1 MLPRRVAPSADG
13 WHPGRSVLGVVEP
26 QPLTDLERYFF
37 DLYGY
42 LVRHDALSPGEVDA
56 ANRAIDDLPLAPP
69 GHDLGSQ
76 RFTGFLEGAQIFR
89 DLLDHDA
96 VLEPVLE
103 MCGATAR
110 LDHAYGIVMGT
121 GTGGL
126 GLHGGGTPHDPA
138 QFYDVRGGRMY
149 NGLVAVQW
157 ALVDHDRGDGGF
169 MCIPGSHRANFA
181 LPAGVPDSW
190 PVVVPMRAGD
200 VVFFTEGLTHA
211 TATWRAPYERRSLL
225 YKYAPGHSAWGAQ
238 YASTL
243 ASLARSGLLT
253 ERQQRLM
260 QTPAVHP
267 HTPVR

>member
-1 MLPRRVAPSADG
+1 VLV
-13 WHPGRSVLGVVEP
+13 VLLGVGEP
-26 QPLTDLERYFF
+26 RPLTDLERYFF

-42 LVRHDALSPGEVDA
+42 LVRHDALSPDELEA
-56 ANRAIDDLPLAPP
+56 ANRAVDDLRLPEP
-69 GHDLGSQ
+69 GHDLASQ

-110 LDHAYGIVMGT
+110 LDHAYGIVMAT

-149 NGLVAVQW
+149 NGLVAAQW

-181 LPAGVPDSW
+181 LPSGVPDSW
-190 PVVVPMRAGD
+190 PVVVPLQAGD

-211 TATWRAPYERRSLL
+211 TATWQGPYQRRSLL
-225 YKYAPGHSAWGAQ
+225 YKYAPGHSSWGTQ
-238 YASTL
+238 YTSTL

-260 QTPAVHP
+260 QIPAVHP
-267 HTPVR
+267 HTQVR

>member
-1 MLPRRVAPSADG
+1 VL
-13 WHPGRSVLGVVEP
+13 LGVGEP
-26 QPLTDLERYFF
+26 QPLSDLERYFF

-42 LVRHDALSPGEVDA
+42 LVRHDALSPDEVDA
-56 ANRAIDDLPLAPP
+56 ANRAIDDLQLAPP
-69 GHDLGSQ
+69 GRDLGSQ

-89 DLLDHDA
+89 DLIDHDA

-190 PVVVPMRAGD
+190 PVVVPMQAGD
-200 VVFFTEGLTHA
+200 LVFFTEGLTHA

-225 YKYAPGHSAWGAQ
+225 YKYAPGHSTWGTQ
-238 YASTL
+238 YTSTL

-260 QTPAVHP
+260 QIPAVNP
-267 HTPVR
+267 HTPIR

>member
-1 MLPRRVAPSADG
+1 VL
-13 WHPGRSVLGVVEP
+13 LGVGEP
-26 QPLTDLERYFF
+26 QPLSDLERYFF

-42 LVRHDALSPGEVDA
+42 LVRHDALSPAEVDA
-56 ANRAIDDLPLAPP
+56 ANRAIDDLQLAPP
-69 GHDLGSQ
+69 GPDLGSQ

-89 DLLDHDA
+89 DLIDHDA

-157 ALVDHDRGDGGF
+157 ALVDHARGDGGF

-190 PVVVPMRAGD
+190 PVVVPMQAGD
-200 VVFFTEGLTHA
+200 LVFFTEGLTHA

-225 YKYAPGHSAWGAQ
+225 YKYAPGHSTWGTQ
-238 YASTL
+238 YTSTL

-260 QTPAVHP
+260 QIPAVHP
-267 HTPVR
+267 HTPIR